1 MKKTVSSKVL
11 VFSLKAILFLH
22 FAIIV
27 STGLNVVMVLTSIRP
42 ILEVIENDL
51 FKFGPY
57 LIQFNDLL
65 DLCLEKR
72 AFYRAISGFHTSIN
86 IHLCAE
92 FLHGRKIVFHLFAR
106 FEFIDCKL
114 N

>member
-51 FKFGPY
+51 FKFGP
-57 LIQFNDLL
+57 
-65 DLCLEKR
+65 
-72 AFYRAISGFHTSIN
+72 
-86 IHLCAE
+86 
-92 FLHGRKIVFHLFAR
+92 
-106 FEFIDCKL
+106 
-114 N
+114 